1 MDLSQIPALDPPEG
15 VVPNFIDPPKDNTG
29 AYAVLAICLVLSTA
43 AILSRVY
50 SRVFVVRQIFLADYL
65 LFPGYVIYL
74 AIIGICYKV
83 AHSPGFYVHQWDV
96 SLALLVPYLH
106 STFVGVILFCVFMGL
121 VKTAILLEW
130 LRIFLPHGKAA
141 NKTLYYLLHAV
152 LWANLLFYVAM
163 IIVQNIACTP
173 YEFTWNRTIPGGSCK
188 RVNTNLTD
196 LSSAIINLVVD
207 VCILVIPQHV
217 IWRLMMSQQ
226 KKLGVAVLF
235 VIGLLGVITAAFRV
249 LTTVR
254 ALANHDFVY
263 NFGPVILCCLAEG
276 TCAILVV
283 CGPTMPKALQ
293 QLTVQ
298 LPVLS
303 RISSSVRSL
312 LRTSSSDQGSTNRS
326 YPNHLSNGGPL
337 GSNGHHTTTIGGS
350 IWPPRGPGSGFGSAK
365 AKAYSTLDDEQGHS
379 LESLEAK
386 TKLHMADGNDSLP
399 RSGQFELAGNL
410 EHGRIVH
417 SREFEVTRTDNNSSS
432 DGVSAFG
439 HRT

>member
-1 MDLSQIPALDPPEG
+1 
-15 VVPNFIDPPKDNTG
+15 
-29 AYAVLAICLVLSTA
+29 
-43 AILSRVY
+43 
-50 SRVFVVRQIFLADYL
+50 
-65 LFPGYVIYL
+65 
-74 AIIGICYKV
+74 
-83 AHSPGFYVHQWDV
+83 
-96 SLALLVPYLH
+96 
-106 STFVGVILFCVFMGL
+106 MGL

-235 VIGLLGVITAAFRV
+235 VIGLLGVITAAFPV

-283 CGPTMPKALQ
+283 CGPTMPKALASWDKLLAREARVRVGTRGKWKGRL
-293 QLTVQ
+293 QLCVRESVVH
-298 LPVLS
+298 VLQAGTGPS
-303 RISSSVRSL
+303 C
-312 LRTSSSDQGSTNRS
+312 NR
-326 YPNHLSNGGPL
+326 
-337 GSNGHHTTTIGGS
+337 
-350 IWPPRGPGSGFGSAK
+350 
-365 AKAYSTLDDEQGHS
+365 
-379 LESLEAK
+379 
-386 TKLHMADGNDSLP
+386 
-399 RSGQFELAGNL
+399 
-410 EHGRIVH
+410 
-417 SREFEVTRTDNNSSS
+417 
-432 DGVSAFG
+432 
-439 HRT
+439 